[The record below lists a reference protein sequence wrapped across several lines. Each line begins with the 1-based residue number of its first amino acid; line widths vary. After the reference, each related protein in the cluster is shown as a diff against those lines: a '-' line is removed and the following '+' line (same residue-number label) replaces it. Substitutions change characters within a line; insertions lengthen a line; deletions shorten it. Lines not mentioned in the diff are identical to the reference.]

1 MDLVK
6 QIETPFNNA
15 TSVFN
20 EMNRLLRENNIKDST
35 GTEIAQMDANPSNP
49 AWLFALAC
57 GSLHTSWQEQLAK
70 AYAALDPQSCED
82 DQVLVLASLAGIS
95 RGNGKPSHVTVLL
108 TNTTNSQ
115 MTIPAGMEFKEN
127 VAGQTWALDKDV
139 TLAASGSEG
148 HSLEAALYSSV
159 DGVFSIPAETT
170 FTVQTDLDPNPY
182 NGVTCI
188 SLAASYEG
196 ETIESLSSLRNRISQ
211 GVEQSDFITQ
221 AKNAIE
227 SLPGIESCSI
237 WFNPQ
242 ISGPILIGQIS
253 IPARTCYIAIKGV
266 DITQKLAETYFANMD
281 IPAVV
286 GSLESTCHLGMQDM
300 AVKYDAAVK
309 VTVNV
314 YVSIRKSDAASGAD
328 GAYREAVLAK
338 SGSLAAGENLTAQM
352 VSEWVMNIG
361 YATVIGCNVG
371 TSTGLV
377 TDIEPNQY
385 VVFTPESIQVNKIE
399 E

>member
-1 MDLVK
+1 MDTVK
-6 QIETPFNNA
+6 NVETPYNNA
-15 TSVFN
+15 VSAITAANNLFI
-20 EMNRLLRENNIKDST
+20 ENGIMDST
-35 GTEIAQMDANPSNP
+35 GEQLASFELNPANP

-108 TNTTNSQ
+108 TNTTNNQ
-115 MTIPAGMEFKEN
+115 MTIPSGTMFKEN
-127 VAGQTWALDKDV
+127 VAGQSWALDKDV
-139 TLAASGSEG
+139 TLAASGDEG
-148 HSLEAALYSSV
+148 HSMEAALYSSV

-182 NGVTCI
+182 NGATCV

-196 ETIESLSSLRNRISQ
+196 ETIEPLSSLRNRISQ

-237 WFNPQ
+237 WFNQQ
-242 ISGPILIGQIS
+242 ISGPIVIGQVS

-266 DITQKLAETYFANMD
+266 DITKKLAETYYSNMD

-286 GSLESTCHLGMQDM
+286 GALESTTHLGMQDM
-300 AVKYDAAVK
+300 SVKYDAAAK

-314 YVSIRKSDAASGAD
+314 YISIRKSDAASGAD

-377 TDIEPNQY
+377 TNIEPNQY
-385 VVFTPESIQVNKIE
+385 VVFTPESIQVNRIE